1 MKKKIGIAIAIVA
14 LLLLV
19 IVIAV
24 MPRNAKTPLV
34 TPAEEPASPAETEV
48 QTPGS
53 QTPDADGTDTKTQAP
68 GEEEIK
74 PEDEP
79 EDEPA
84 GGIVGEDEGEGTVVN
99 VTPDTNWTDWDTFLA
114 MTPEEQDEFM
124 LSFESLE
131 AFTEWM
137 TTAQKEW
144 AVAHPA
150 EEIGP
155 GDVIHIGG

>member
-24 MPRNAKTPLV
+24 LPRNAETPLV
-34 TPAEEPASPAETEV
+34 TPAEEPASPAGTEA

-53 QTPDADGTDTKTQAP
+53 QAPNAGEMDSKAQAP
-68 GEEEIK
+68 GGKEI
-74 PEDEP
+74 EQADEP
-79 EDEPA
+79 EDEPVI
-84 GGIVGEDEGEGTVVN
+84 GLVGDDTGEGTVIN
-99 VTPDTNWTDWDTFLA
+99 VTPDTGWTDWDTFLA

-124 LSFESLE
+124 LSFESME

-144 AVAHPA
+144 AAAHPT